1 MRYRDISKRL
11 RRLGCR
17 KLRFGKGS
25 HRIWINPETG
35 QTASVPDWGS
45 KDLAPG
51 TVRAI
56 IRELGISRKEFGPL
70 K

>member
-1 MRYRDISKRL
+1 MRYRDIAKRL
-11 RRLGCR
+11 KKLGCR
-17 KLRFGKGS
+17 ELRPGKGS

-35 QTASVPDWGS
+35 QVTTVPDWGS

-56 IRELGISRKEFGPL
+56 IRELGIDRKDFGKL
-70 K
+70 I

>member
-1 MRYRDISKRL
+1 MRYRDIAKRL
-11 RRLGCR
+11 KKLGCR
-17 KLRFGKGS
+17 ELRQGKGS

-35 QTASVPDWGS
+35 QVTTVPDWGS

-56 IRELGISRKEFGPL
+56 IRELGIDRNDFGEL
-70 K
+70 I

>member
-1 MRYRDISKRL
+1 MRYRELDKRL

-17 KLRFGKGS
+17 ELRSGKGS
-25 HRIWINPETG
+25 HRIWYNPATG
-35 QTASVPDWGS
+35 KVASVPNWGS

-56 IRELGISRKEFGPL
+56 LRELGISRRDFGPIR
-70 K
+70 